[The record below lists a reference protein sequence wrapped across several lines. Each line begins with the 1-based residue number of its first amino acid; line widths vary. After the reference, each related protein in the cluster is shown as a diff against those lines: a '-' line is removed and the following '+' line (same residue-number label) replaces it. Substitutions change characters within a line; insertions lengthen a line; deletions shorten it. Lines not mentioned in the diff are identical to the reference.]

1 MPFIENKG
9 ADEEGRPNILP
20 YMYWLKVGVASEKS
34 LYWPV
39 NVCLQLPFAEDER
52 IFRFPSLATIKTNTG
67 KILTEHPLL
76 PTKEQSLLMDELV
89 LGMDLDEYAREEKRK
104 AQEDEEQ
111 DVDEQMDDQES
122 VLSSCCKYCV
132 NNE

>member
-1 MPFIENKG
+1 
-9 ADEEGRPNILP
+9 
-20 YMYWLKVGVASEKS
+20 
-34 LYWPV
+34 
-39 NVCLQLPFAEDER
+39 
-52 IFRFPSLATIKTNTG
+52 
-67 KILTEHPLL
+67 
-76 PTKEQSLLMDELV
+76 MDELV

-111 DVDEQMDDQES
+111 DVNEQMDDQES